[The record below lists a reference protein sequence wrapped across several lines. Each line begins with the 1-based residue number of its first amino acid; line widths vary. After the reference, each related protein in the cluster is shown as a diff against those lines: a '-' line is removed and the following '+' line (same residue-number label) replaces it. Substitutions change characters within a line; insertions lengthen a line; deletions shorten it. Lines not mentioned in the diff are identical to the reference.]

1 MGSEI
6 WIYVL
11 LFYCLPVPC
20 FQGIRGRPWSL
31 FLSPLFSHFNSYSH
45 FLSPSPFSPPGSSYG
60 RLTVLLQG
68 GNFSHLL
75 EKTITGSHLSCTFLM
90 TVSSCSYGQCKIKM
104 QKNFW
109 AINTKFIFYKLTSTA
124 PYSSSLLSK
133 RFQELQT
140 KVSCYHNN

>member
-1 MGSEI
+1 MYFCSTA
-6 WIYVL
+6 
-11 LFYCLPVPC
+11 F
-20 FQGIRGRPWSL
+20 L
-31 FLSPLFSHFNSYSH
+31 FLVFRVLEVGHGVYLFSSFSHFNSYSH
-45 FLSPSPFSPPGSSYG
+45 FLSPSPCSPPGSSYG

-75 EKTITGSHLSCTFLM
+75 EKTITGSLLSCTFLM

>member
-1 MGSEI
+1 MESI
-6 WIYVL
+6 S
-11 LFYCLPVPC
+11 F
-20 FQGIRGRPWSL
+20 S
-31 FLSPLFSHFNSYSH
+31 SFSHFNSYSH
-45 FLSPSPFSPPGSSYG
+45 FLSPSPCSPPGSSYG

-75 EKTITGSHLSCTFLM
+75 EKTITGSLLSCTFLM

-140 KVSCYHNN
+140 KVSCYHNNQNIVNSAFLKNKTEIYVAIYINKI